1 MEGAPSTIVEVMRHQ
16 VRELSH
22 VIQTDWFAT
31 DSLKDMVIDLQKD
44 WMPPCSTLLVL
55 QFHLPVTLSSDFGQ
69 TDE

>member
-31 DSLKDMVIDLQKD
+31 DSLRDMVIDLQERFESVSQHTVD
-44 WMPPCSTLLVL
+44 SSISP
-55 QFHLPVTLSSDFGQ
+55 SSDPSLQ
-69 TDE
+69 TSDR